1 MLKNGKN
8 FENLTGTYI
17 EADLIRSYNGAIKTA
32 NEDRQALADSEYLMS
47 FGTIEEM
54 VRMEQR
60 AVVVGQFLAN
70 FQYEFKDH
78 GDVRRALLDAVLNG
92 TRQASYGGEST
103 SNGQR
108 LIDFFNRKA
117 WMDIITD
124 REIVKAVSGGK
135 ISMVDGDPMPAV
147 TPYGD
152 YAAI

>member
-1 MLKNGKN
+1 MLKNDEK
-8 FENLTGTYI
+8 FQNLSGTYL
-17 EADLIRSYNGAIKTA
+17 ESDLIRTYNGAITGTNTRRA
-32 NEDRQALADSEYLMS
+32 ELAESEYLLS
-47 FGTIEEM
+47 FSSLEGM
-54 VRMEQR
+54 VQSEQR

-70 FQYEFKDH
+70 FQYEYKDH
-78 GDVRRALLDAVLNG
+78 GDVRRALLKAVLDG

-124 REIVKAVSGGK
+124 RDIVKAISGGK
-135 ISMVDGDPMPAV
+135 IAMVEGDPMPSINV
-147 TPYGD
+147 YGD